1 MQEACKKCGYESPE
15 ADKFC
20 RQCGDQL
27 SAETEFTAAVT
38 LNHGKVEPQK
48 PMASVGTGRLAPS
61 IGDTIAGDTERYY
74 SPPQYA
80 AAQSQPQYAAAQANI
95 ERPQAYVERPQAYV
109 ERPPAYAL
117 INPPPPSRFKS
128 FSGFMKGFFV
138 FLLVVALIV
147 TTGIAIRMDMEAD
160 QARRQLRERDE
171 SSEGRERA
179 DGRAQNAWEQM
190 EKALQLAHEAAEKAA
205 SAGATVTIGGEKP
218 VDLSKY
224 AYPDAQVEAMI
235 DSHGNEALSLL
246 ARDNFDEVQKFYER
260 QLGKPVLQTAV
271 DRWGNQRK
279 KLLYQSSTLPTILVK
294 IEEIERNRV
303 KISILHSFLRFP
315 RFNEQAQNLR

>member
-80 AAQSQPQYAAAQANI
+80 AAQANI

-109 ERPPAYAL
+109 ERP
-117 INPPPPSRFKS
+117 
-128 FSGFMKGFFV
+128 
-138 FLLVVALIV
+138 
-147 TTGIAIRMDMEAD
+147 
-160 QARRQLRERDE
+160 
-171 SSEGRERA
+171 
-179 DGRAQNAWEQM
+179 
-190 EKALQLAHEAAEKAA
+190 
-205 SAGATVTIGGEKP
+205 
-218 VDLSKY
+218 
-224 AYPDAQVEAMI
+224 
-235 DSHGNEALSLL
+235 
-246 ARDNFDEVQKFYER
+246 
-260 QLGKPVLQTAV
+260 
-271 DRWGNQRK
+271 
-279 KLLYQSSTLPTILVK
+279 
-294 IEEIERNRV
+294 
-303 KISILHSFLRFP
+303 
-315 RFNEQAQNLR
+315 

>member
-38 LNHGKVEPQK
+38 LNHGRVEPQQ

-74 SPPQYA
+74 SPPQY
-80 AAQSQPQYAAAQANI
+80 SAAQANI
-95 ERPQAYVERPQAYV
+95 ERP
-109 ERPPAYAL
+109 PAYAERPTAYAERPTVYAS
-117 INPPPPSRFKS
+117 INPPPPSRFNS
-128 FSGFMKGFFV
+128 FSKFMKGMFM

-147 TTGIAIRMDMEAD
+147 STGVAVRFAMEAD
-160 QARRQLRERDE
+160 QFRRELRER
-171 SSEGRERA
+171 EGSGDRMEQA
-179 DGRAQNAWEQM
+179 DGRAQNAWDQM
-190 EKALQLAHEAAEKAA
+190 EEALRLSHQAAKKAA
-205 SAGATVTIGGEKP
+205 NAGATLSISGEKP
-218 VDLSKY
+218 IDLSKY
-224 AYPDAQVEAMI
+224 SYPDAQVEAMI

-246 ARDNFDEVQKFYER
+246 AYDNFENVQKFYER
-260 QLGKPVLQTAV
+260 LLGKPVLQVA
-271 DRWGNQRK
+271 DNQRGDQRK
-279 KLLYQSSTLPTILVK
+279 KLLYQSPTLPSILVK
-294 IEEIERNRV
+294 IEEISERKLGKDV
-303 KISILHSFLRFP
+303 PVAKITILHSFLRFP

>member
-38 LNHGKVEPQK
+38 LNHGRAEPQQ

-80 AAQSQPQYAAAQANI
+80 AAQANI
-95 ERPQAYVERPQAYV
+95 ERPPAYV
-109 ERPPAYAL
+109 ERPPAYAERPTAYAL

-147 TTGIAIRMDMEAD
+147 TTGIAIHQGMEAD
-160 QARRQLRERDE
+160 EARDRLRERDR
-171 SSEGRERA
+171 SRDGRERA

-218 VDLSKY
+218 VDLGRY
-224 AYPDAQVEAMI
+224 AYRDAQVEAMI
-235 DSHGNEALSLL
+235 DSLGNEALSLL
-246 ARDNFDEVQKFYER
+246 ARDNLDEVQKFYE
-260 QLGKPVLQTAV
+260 QLLGKPVLQVAV
-271 DRWGNQRK
+271 DQWGNQRRR
-279 KLLYQSSTLPTILVK
+279 LLYQSSTLPSILVK
-294 IEEIERNRV
+294 VEEIERNRV
-303 KISILHSFLRFP
+303 KITILHSFLRFP

>member
-1 MQEACKKCGYESPE
+1 MQQACKKCGYESPE

-38 LNHGKVEPQK
+38 LNHGRVEPQQ

-80 AAQSQPQYAAAQANI
+80 AAQANI
-95 ERPQAYVERPQAYV
+95 ERPPVYAERPQSYVERPQAYA
-109 ERPPAYAL
+109 P
-117 INPPPPSRFKS
+117 INPPPPSRFNS
-128 FSGFMKGFFV
+128 FSRFMKGMFT

-147 TTGIAIRMDMEAD
+147 STSVAVISSM
-160 QARRQLRERDE
+160 ERDE
-171 SSEGRERA
+171 ARRRLWERDRSGDRLEQA
-179 DGRAQNAWEQM
+179 DGRAQNAWDQM
-190 EKALQLAHEAAEKAA
+190 EEALRLAHQAAEKAA
-205 SAGATVTIGGEKP
+205 GAGATLTISGEKP
-218 VDLSKY
+218 IDLSKY
-224 AYPDAQVEAMI
+224 SYPKAQVEAMI

-246 ARDNFDEVQKFYER
+246 AYDNFDEVQKFYDR
-260 QLGKPVLQTAV
+260 LLGKPVLQVA
-271 DRWGNQRK
+271 DNQSGNQRK
-279 KLLYQSSTLPTILVK
+279 KLLYQSPALPSILVK
-294 IEEIERNRV
+294 VEEIQIRKSDNWV
-303 KISILHSFLRFP
+303 LVPKITIIHSFFRFP